1 MTALD
6 DAVEELQVVV
16 QHLQDIAATDVDNL
30 WRILSAQL
38 TGWDPADRQALIAAL
53 VEHLPGVVAGHAAAV
68 ADYTTVWYDQ
78 LAPDEPFTAAVP
90 PGDLV
95 PAERIR
101 QSISWAVNTATST
114 QTALAQLQGTVQRG
128 VLDAQRAT
136 VAHNAAAEGIRYRRH
151 TNYAGACNWCLVMAS
166 RGAVYKTAAA
176 AVKGHDNC
184 KCIAVPERKG
194 TSYTM
199 PALVR
204 DAEKRYVAARKE
216 LETEGV
222 SSTLDDIIRRMDARL
237 A

>member
-6 DAVEELQVVV
+6 EAVEALQALL
-16 QHLQDIAATDVDNL
+16 QRLQDAAAVDVENL
-30 WRILSAQL
+30 WRIVTANLI
-38 TGWDPADRQALIAAL
+38 GWDPADRQAVIAAL
-53 VEHLPGVVAGHAAAV
+53 AEHLPDVLGGHVAAV
-68 ADYTTVWYDQ
+68 ADVTTTWYDM

-128 VLDAQRAT
+128 VVDAQRAT
-136 VAHNAAAEGIRYRRH
+136 VAHNAAAEGVRYRRH
-151 TNYAGACNWCLVMAS
+151 TNYAGACNWCLTMAT
-166 RGAVYKTAAA
+166 RGAIYITAIS

-194 TSYTM
+194 TSYIA
-199 PALVR
+199 PAMVR
-204 DAEKRYVAARKE
+204 DAEKRYAEASRQLKA
-216 LETEGV
+216 EGKPA
-222 SSTLDDIIRRMDARL
+222 TLDSIVARMDRL
-237 A
+237 AT